1 MTATTDDRLTR
12 LRYVLLILTIAA
24 VRELNVPGFFWE
36 PLPTWLKIG
45 VPLLLAAGHIKSVRT
60 HWSLRVAGWIGVI
73 LFSLTILLI
82 IGLSDDYI
90 MKGRPDGLPNVPSAG
105 AFIWRILLFLVTCVG
120 LMMVYKRLTQAE
132 TVEPSSSE
140 DRTGSGS

>member
-1 MTATTDDRLTR
+1 MIAKSDYRRTR
-12 LRYVLLILTIAA
+12 LRCVLLLLTIAA
-24 VRELNVPGFFWE
+24 VCELNIPCFFWQ

-45 VPLLLAAGHIKSVRT
+45 VPLLLAAGLINSVRT

-90 MKGRPDGLPNVPSAG
+90 MQGTPDGLPNVPSAG
-105 AFIWRILLFLVTCVG
+105 AFIWRILLFLLTCVG
-120 LMMVYKRLTQAE
+120 LMM
-132 TVEPSSSE
+132 
-140 DRTGSGS
+140 